1 MSKEIKKTPSA
12 YDYQLLIK
20 HIFNAPIYYDPDQE
34 IVYRNLKRLTYREF
48 KERVH
53 RIAHGLKSMGIGPG
67 KTVGVMDWDTHRY
80 LELYFAV
87 PMMGAILHTIN
98 VRLSAEQILYTINH
112 AEDDILFVNKD
123 FLPLYEAVKDNLGT
137 VKKVVLLTDDENDKL
152 ASKFDGEYESL
163 VKGSNNSYNF
173 PDFDEN
179 TRATTFYTTGTT
191 GSPKGVYFS
200 HRQLVLHSIVILAGG
215 AAIATHR
222 RMGTDIVY
230 MPLTPMFHVHAW
242 GYPYFMT
249 MLGVKQV
256 YPGRYEVPLILE
268 LIKKEGVTLTHTVPT
283 IAQMILTAKEAET
296 VDLSKLRL
304 TIGGAAL
311 TESLCKMSLD
321 RGIDVTNGDGMSETC
336 PVIDATYLKSYMSNW
351 SKEKQI
357 KIRCKTGQPMGLT
370 YIEIIDLNGKFL
382 PHDGVSEGEIVVRSP
397 WLTQGY
403 FKDPARSEELW
414 KDGWLHTGDIGYI
427 DPEGYVKI
435 TERLKDVIKTGG
447 EWISS
452 LQLEDIITQH
462 EAVNEAA
469 VIGIPDE
476 KWDERP
482 LAVVTVKDNYKGKIS
497 GKELK
502 EFFIRFVDQNVIPK
516 WAVPDR
522 VEIVDAIPKTS
533 VGKIDKKVVRQWYK
547 Q

>member
-1 MSKEIKKTPSA
+1 MSNEIKRTLSA

-20 HIFNAPIYYDPDQE
+20 HMFNAPVYYDPDQE

-53 RIAHGLKSMGIGPG
+53 RIANGLKSLGIGPG
-67 KTVGVMDWDTHRY
+67 DTVGVMDWDSHRY

-87 PMMGAILHTIN
+87 PMMGAVLHTIN
-98 VRLSAEQILYTINH
+98 VRLSPEQILYTINH
-112 AEDDILFVNKD
+112 AEDDILLINKD
-123 FLPLYEAVKDNLGT
+123 FIPIYEAIKDNIKP
-137 VKKVVLLTDDENDKL
+137 VKKLVLITEEENDKL
-152 ASKFDGEYESL
+152 ISKFDGEYETL
-163 VKGSNNSYNF
+163 VKHSNNYYDF
-173 PDFDEN
+173 PDFSEN

-191 GSPKGVYFS
+191 GAPKGVYFS
-200 HRQLVLHSIVILAGG
+200 HRQLVLHSISILASG

-222 RMGTDIVY
+222 RMGTDMVY

-249 MLGVKQV
+249 MLGIKQV

-268 LIKKEGVTLTHTVPT
+268 LIKKEGVTLTHTVPA
-283 IAQMILTAKEAET
+283 IAQMILTAKEAES

-304 TIGGAAL
+304 TTGGGAM
-311 TESLCKMSLD
+311 TEALCKMGLD
-321 RGIDVTNGDGMSETC
+321 RGIDITNGDGMSETC
-336 PVIDATYLKSYMSNW
+336 PVVDATYLKTYMLSW
-351 SKEKQI
+351 PQDKQI
-357 KIRCKTGQPMGLT
+357 KIRCKTGQPMPFT
-370 YIEIIDLNGKFL
+370 YIEAIDLNGKAL
-382 PHDGVSEGEIVVRSP
+382 PHDGVSTGEFVVRSP

-403 FKDPARSEELW
+403 FKDPERSEELW

-462 EAVNEAA
+462 EAVSEAA
-469 VIGIPDE
+469 IIGIPDE
-476 KWDERP
+476 KWEERP
-482 LAVVTVKDNYKGKIS
+482 LAVVTIRDKYKGKVTAE
-497 GKELK
+497 ELRN
-502 EFFIRFVDQNVIPK
+502 FFFKFVEQNVISK

-533 VGKIDKKVVRQWYK
+533 VGKSDKKVIRQWYK
-547 Q
+547 K